1 MIALPARW
9 RRSADPDRGVLVSAR
24 SPTAGATGV
33 VPLIRLDV
41 TGVTGTLHAWRERDL
56 AVLSSR
62 RVDFELDDEDDFELH
77 GRAVAYRRF
86 AFRRGDDDLLCEQ
99 WAWLVG
105 DRGYTLTCTV
115 GWADYADYSDLF
127 EAVADTFEPPD
138 PPENQDSPRLAL
150 SSRSATA

>member
-1 MIALPARW
+1 MIALPPRW

-24 SPTAGATGV
+24 SHTAGASGV

-41 TGVTGTLHAWRERDL
+41 TAVSGTLHAWRERDL
-56 AVLSSR
+56 AVVSTR
-62 RVDFELDDEDDFELH
+62 RTDFELDDEDDFELN

-99 WAWLVG
+99 WAWLV
-105 DRGYTLTCTV
+105 DERGYTLTCTV

-127 EAVADTFEPPD
+127 EAVADTFEPAEPT
-138 PPENQDSPRLAL
+138 ERQASPRLAL